1 MRMKRLLVTE
11 TVNNTDKQVRLNGW
25 VHMARRMGKMVF
37 VDLRDVSGIVQVVF
51 TPDKA
56 EVLEAAKKLRSE
68 FVVEITGTVSKRPE
82 KLINKEMATGSVEVQ
97 AEGLKILAESKTP
110 PFEIVETEKM
120 DASEEL
126 RFKYRY
132 LDLRRARNQRTIIVR
147 SKLLKFMRDF
157 LHSEGFIEIE
167 TPILAKSTPEGAR
180 DYLVPS
186 REYPGKFYAL
196 PQSPQ
201 QYKQMLMVAGFDKYF
216 QIAPCF
222 RDEDARSD
230 RAPDQFFQLDIEM
243 SFVEQGEILD
253 LVERLYTEMIKKYF
267 PEKKITFSPWPRISY
282 AEAMAKNKTDK
293 PDLRKNKNDSNELA
307 FAFIVD
313 WPFFEAERKDGKYVA
328 HHHIFTAPHTEDIGL
343 LDTDPGKVRSWQ
355 HDIALNGYEIA
366 GGSIRSTD
374 PKVLEKVLE
383 LVGVTKEEAKIQFG
397 HMMEAFEYGVPPHGG
412 IACGIERLLAIL
424 LNEPSV
430 REVVAFPKTADNREI
445 MTGSPSDVDPGQL
458 KDLHIKIVKK

>member
-1 MRMKRLLVTE
+1 MQRIYINE
-11 TVNNTDKQVRLNGW
+11 TVKHVGAKIRLNGW
-25 VHMARRMGKMVF
+25 INVTRRLGKMVF
-37 VDLRDVSGIVQVVF
+37 VELRDVSGIVQVVF

-56 EVLEAAKKLRSE
+56 EVLETAKKLRPE
-68 FVVEITGTVSKRPE
+68 FVVEIIGTVAKRPE
-82 KLINKEMATGSVEVQ
+82 KLVNQEQATGTVEVQ
-97 AEGLKILAESKTP
+97 ADELKILAEAKTP
-110 PFEIVETEKM
+110 PFEIVETEKEE
-120 DASEEL
+120 AGEEL

-132 LDLRRARNQRTIIVR
+132 LDLRRAKNQRTIIVR
-147 SKLLKFMRDF
+147 SKLVKFMRDF
-157 LHSEGFIEIE
+157 LHQEGFIEVE

-243 SFVEQGEILD
+243 SFVTQDEILD
-253 LVERLYTEMIKKYF
+253 LIERLYTAMVKALF
-267 PEKKITFSPWPRISY
+267 PEKKITFSPWPRIPY
-282 AEAMAKNKTDK
+282 AEAMEKYKSDK
-293 PDLRKNKNDSNELA
+293 PDLRKDKNDPNELA

-313 WPFFEAERKDGKYVA
+313 WPFFESEKKDGKWVA
-328 HHHIFTAPHTEDIGL
+328 NHHIFTAPHSEDVGL
-343 LDTDPGKVRSWQ
+343 LETDPGKVRSWQ
-355 HDIALNGYEIA
+355 HDIALNGYEVA

-383 LVGVTKEEAKIQFG
+383 LVGVSKDEAKVQFG

-412 IACGIERLLAIL
+412 IACGIERLLALL
-424 LNEPSV
+424 LNEPNV
-430 REVVAFPKTADNREI
+430 REVVAFPKTGDNREP
-445 MTGSPSDVDPGQL
+445 MTGSPSTVEEKQL
-458 KDLHIKIVKK
+458 KDLHIRVQK